1 MTASWHNASQ
11 QYLSGNLCP
20 ECRKFAHFFSILVQR
35 STISSLD
42 MVKSTKIRHFGRHTQ
57 SILDKRDGALHHR
70 HPRTIATRPKNV
82 VFAPAAKFCL
92 LTSLRVD
99 DFIRR
104 LEKYAIFSMAFR
116 TGGRRL

>member
-57 SILDKRDGALHHR
+57 SILDKRDGA
-70 HPRTIATRPKNV
+70 
-82 VFAPAAKFCL
+82 PAAKFCL